1 MQHFLS
7 LVVAAAAVA
16 TPTSGTGAI
25 AIGAPVAVSTCAVTD
40 LYNSSSVADLGLPIS
55 YRMLRVSFRN
65 TDDTLATR
73 VAFDVTHDGERTTV
87 IDSGRFSKGVAI
99 DHSFVTDFSGG
110 GYSRT
115 PDSCAVASITF
126 ADGRR
131 WTAPSSIQ

>member
-1 MQHFLS
+1 MQQFLS
-7 LVVAAAAVA
+7 LIVAATALA

-25 AIGAPVAVSTCAVTD
+25 ATSAPVAVSTCTVTD
-40 LYNSSSVADLGLPIS
+40 LYNGASVADLGLPLA
-55 YRMLRVSFRN
+55 YRTLRVSFRN
-65 TDDTLATR
+65 TDDTVATR

-99 DHSFVTDFSGG
+99 DHSFVTDFSGS
-110 GYSRT
+110 GYSRI

-131 WTAPSSIQ
+131 WSAPSSVE